1 MKNIKDSINESKLS
15 FDIKRDIYNALEEL
29 ACAYE
34 RKGHKFNKQEV
45 EESVDWF
52 IMEFFEL

>member
-1 MKNIKDSINESKLS
+1 MKNIKDSINEAKLS

-29 ACAYE
+29 AYTYE
-34 RKGHKFNKQEV
+34 RKGREFNKQEV